1 MTQLISELCWLIT
14 SALVCIICQSNEISL
29 NQNLHLT
36 FTDDKLSLI
45 TCGACHLG
53 YFLFAALAASFLG
66 IPSFSRVTLLLI
78 VAINAVMETQ
88 SGHSLDFSA
97 ISVFMV
103 IICAGMLL
111 LYYKRSFRGVIINV
125 VLGGYTVFSLS
136 VIL

>member
-1 MTQLISELCWLIT
+1 M
-14 SALVCIICQSNEISL
+14 
-29 NQNLHLT
+29 HLSVKQIKDMIVESKVSHFA
-36 FTDDKLSLI
+36 FTDDKLSLL

-66 IPSFSRVTLLLI
+66 IPSFSRVTLLMI

-103 IICAGMLL
+103 IICAGMFSKVLC
-111 LYYKRSFRGVIINV
+111 KSFLR
-125 VLGGYTVFSLS
+125 
-136 VIL
+136 